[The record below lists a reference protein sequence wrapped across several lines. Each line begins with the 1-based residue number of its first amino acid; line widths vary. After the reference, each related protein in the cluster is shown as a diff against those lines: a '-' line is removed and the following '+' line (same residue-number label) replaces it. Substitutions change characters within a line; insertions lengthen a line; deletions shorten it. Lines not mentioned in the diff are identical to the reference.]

1 MCAPE
6 KAQGIH
12 TFDVFG
18 YSLHRGMGI
27 GRRVSSGVFSVG
39 GHDWTIHFYPDGG
52 SSVPDGPTQPFIS
65 FFLVLFSK
73 GTKVRASC
81 GLSLVDQMK

>member
-6 KAQGIH
+6 KAQGTH

-39 GHDWTIHFYPDGG
+39 GHDWTIHF
-52 SSVPDGPTQPFIS
+52 
-65 FFLVLFSK
+65 
-73 GTKVRASC
+73 
-81 GLSLVDQMK
+81 